1 MLQVKKTVGPG
12 PHWHWHAA
20 ASCASRLD
28 SFLGVAHGLYMT
40 RSVAGNVPYKGQ
52 NGVFLQLPHGWELA
66 PSDADSI
73 GVCGA
78 NAGSTLN
85 LF

>member
-1 MLQVKKTVGPG
+1 
-12 PHWHWHAA
+12 
-20 ASCASRLD
+20 
-28 SFLGVAHGLYMT
+28 MT

>member
-1 MLQVKKTVGPG
+1 
-12 PHWHWHAA
+12 
-20 ASCASRLD
+20 
-28 SFLGVAHGLYMT
+28 MT

-78 NAGSTLN
+78 NAGITLN
-85 LF
+85 LC